1 MAMLRSCAKLLVLIC
16 LTWQF
21 SANAWAQNYPAKV
34 IRYVVTD
41 SAGGLADALGRIVA
55 AGLTEVF
62 GQQVLVDNRTGAGGN
77 IAAAFAAKA
86 PADGYMVLQI
96 SQTHTAN
103 VTYYRNLSYD
113 LVRDFAPV
121 TQIGSSPAIVVVHP
135 SLPVKSITELVKL
148 AKAKPGAITYASA
161 GSGTTTFT
169 SGELF
174 KSVAGVDML
183 HVPYRGGGE
192 AITAVVSGETPVYF
206 APLSAGLPQVRA
218 GRLRPLAVT
227 STKRLSLMPELP
239 TVAESGYPGFESG
252 FWYGLV
258 VPAKTPRETIA
269 TIREATV
276 AALKR
281 PEVSKRMQDIVVAP
295 VGDQPEEFAAFV
307 KSEIEK
313 WGKIIRATGLTAN

>member
-1 MAMLRSCAKLLVLIC
+1 MAILQSCAKLLVLIC

-21 SANAWAQNYPAKV
+21 SATGWSQNYPSKIV
-34 IRYVVTD
+34 RYVVTD
-41 SAGGLADALGRIVA
+41 SPGGLADALGRIVA
-55 AGLTEVF
+55 SGLTDVF
-62 GQQVLVDNRTGAGGN
+62 GQQVIVENRTGAGGN
-77 IAAAFAAKA
+77 IAAAYAAKA
-86 PADGYMVLQI
+86 PADGYTVLQI

-103 VTYYRNLSYD
+103 ATYYRNLPYD
-113 LVRDFAPV
+113 LVRDFSPV

-148 AKAKPGAITYASA
+148 AKAKPGAISYASA

-174 KSVAGVDML
+174 KTVTGVDML

-206 APLSAGLPQVRA
+206 APLSGALPQVRS
-218 GRLRPLAVT
+218 GRLRALAVT
-227 STKRLSLMPELP
+227 GPKRLPLLPELP
-239 TVAESGYPGFESG
+239 TVAESGYRGFECE
-252 FWYGLV
+252 FWYGLM
-258 VPAKTPRETIA
+258 VPAKTSKDIIA
-269 TIREATV
+269 AIHDATA

-281 PEVSKRMQDIVVAP
+281 PEVSKRMQDIALAP
-295 VGDQPEEFAAFV
+295 VGDQPDEFTRFV

>member
-1 MAMLRSCAKLLVLIC
+1 MAILRSCAKLLMLIC
-16 LTWQF
+16 VIWQF
-21 SANAWAQNYPAKV
+21 AANSWAQNYPVKV
-34 IRYVVTD
+34 VRYLVTD
-41 SAGGLADALGRIVA
+41 SAGGFADALGRIVA

-62 GQQVLVDNRTGAGGN
+62 GQQVIVDNRTGAGGN
-77 IAAAFAAKA
+77 IAAAIAAKA
-86 PADGYMVLQI
+86 PADGYMVLQV
-96 SQTHTAN
+96 SQTHTVN
-103 VTYYRNLSYD
+103 VTLYRNLSYD

-121 TQIGSSPAIVVVHP
+121 TRIGTSPAIVIVHP
-135 SLPVKSITELVKL
+135 SLPVTSIAELVKL

-161 GSGTTTFT
+161 GSGTPTFV
-169 SGELF
+169 SAELF
-174 KSVAGVDML
+174 KTMAGVDIL

-206 APLSAGLPQVRA
+206 APLSTGLPQVRS

-227 STKRLSLMPELP
+227 SAKRLPLLPELP
-239 TVAESGYPGFESG
+239 TIAESGYPGFESG
-252 FWYGLV
+252 FWYGLM
-258 VPAKTPRETIA
+258 VPAKTPKEIIA

-281 PEVSKRMQDIVVAP
+281 PDVSKRMQDIVVTP
-295 VGDQPEEFAAFV
+295 IGDPPEEFAEFI